1 MEFHEP
7 SWCWRG
13 AQPIHTLYDQQIPML
28 NSGDTTMKFKADE
41 ALSIVALQV
50 IFDRVA
56 GGRTQLKCVK
66 AIPIG
71 ATFGLQ

>member
-1 MEFHEP
+1 
-7 SWCWRG
+7 
-13 AQPIHTLYDQQIPML
+13 ML

-66 AIPIG
+66 AIPIS